1 MPWNEQ
7 TPMDQKTQFLSE
19 YLRGSLS
26 FAEVCRRYEVSRKTG
41 YKWIR
46 RYDDEGPSGLV
57 DRSRQ
62 PHSHPR
68 QTPEAVR
75 AAIVEQRRRHP
86 SWGAKK
92 LLRVLAK
99 AHPDIAWPSRRTASE
114 ILARQGLVRQRVPRR
129 KPSHP
134 GKPTTVATAP
144 NQLWC
149 ADFKGEFKTLDGR
162 YCYPLTVTDAY
173 SRYLIGCLAL
183 PSTASAPT
191 QAAFRQWF
199 RRYGLPARIKSDNGT
214 PFASTALGR
223 LSPLSVWWIRLGV
236 LPELIEP
243 GKPQQNG
250 QHERMHR
257 TLKAEATR
265 PPAANLSGQQRR
277 FDHFRREFNHV
288 RPHEAL
294 ELETPATLF
303 AASPRRVPSVLE
315 PLSYPAHYE
324 TRLVSK
330 NGGIRWRSQWVAVST
345 TVAGHHVGLEAVDD
359 AVWDVYFGPI
369 KLGRLLE
376 DQLRIEDD
384 RGRLTRRHV

>member
-1 MPWNEQ
+1 MPWNELL
-7 TPMDQKTQFLSE
+7 PMDQKTQFLSE
-19 YLRGSLS
+19 YRRGSLS
-26 FAEVCRRYEVSRKTG
+26 LAELCRRYEVSRKTG
-41 YKWIR
+41 YKWIG
-46 RYDDEGPSGLV
+46 RYDVEGPSGLV
-57 DRSRQ
+57 DRSRR
-62 PHSHPR
+62 PHSHPLR
-68 QTPEAVR
+68 TPEAVR
-75 AAIVEQRRRHP
+75 AAIIDARRRHP

-92 LLRVLAK
+92 LLKVLSK
-99 AHPDIAWPSRRTASE
+99 AHPDIEWPSRRTTCE
-114 ILARQGLVRQRVPRR
+114 ILAREGLVRRRVHRR
-129 KPSHP
+129 TRSHP

-265 PPAANLSGQQRR
+265 PPAATLSAQQRR
-277 FDHFRREFNHV
+277 FDSFRREFNYV

-294 ELETPATLF
+294 ELETPATRF
-303 AASPRRVPSVLE
+303 QASPRRLPSVLE

-330 NGGIRWRSQWVAVST
+330 NGGMRWRSQWVAVST
-345 TVAGHHVGLEAVDD
+345 TVAGQLVGLEAVDD
-359 AVWDVYFGPI
+359 AIWDVYFGPI

-376 DQLRIEDD
+376 DELRIEDD